1 MGRKNADKAYN
12 KGEEVVHHFG
22 KYAVACRAHANNCH
36 IGIERTGGKHPENCI
51 YCDQLRIC
59 CDQSNETTLFEI

>member
-12 KGEEVVHHFG
+12 KGEEALHHCG
-22 KYAVACRAHANNCH
+22 KYAVACRAHADNCY
-36 IGIERTGGKHPENCI
+36 IGIERTDGKHTENCI
-51 YCDQLRIC
+51 YTNQLRIG